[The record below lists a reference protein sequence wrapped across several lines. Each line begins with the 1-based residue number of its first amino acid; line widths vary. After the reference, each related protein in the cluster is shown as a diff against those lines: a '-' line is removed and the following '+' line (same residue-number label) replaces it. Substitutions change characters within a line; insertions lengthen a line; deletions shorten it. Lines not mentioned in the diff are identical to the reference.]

1 MPNEA
6 LMKIALGA
14 RRIGFRRYMAASA
27 ALLLTFAAAGL
38 YRGSVPLD
46 PGEVMLA
53 LARHLLP
60 GEHGPVDARV
70 DTIVWSL
77 RAPRVVLAAMVGG
90 CLALAGALMQGL
102 FRNPLASPGIV
113 GTSTGAA
120 VGAVVALTFGLAGA
134 FFLAAPLFAIG
145 GALLSLMIVT
155 RIAERDGYTP
165 VATLLLA
172 GVALNAL
179 LGAVNSWLIAR
190 SWEQYEAARRIA
202 FWMMGGVADRDWR
215 HVGMLLPGM
224 VVGCVTAAWFARDLD
239 LLLEGEEAATSL
251 GVDCERTKRAVLW
264 SAAILTGS
272 AVAVSGV
279 VGFVGLV
286 VPHLVRLL
294 LGPAHRRLLPAAFL
308 TGAWFV
314 VGADLAART
323 LAAPREVHLGVV
335 TAFVG
340 APFFLYL
347 LLRHEKEVAVSR

>member
-1 MPNEA
+1 MR
-6 LMKIALGA
+6 IALGVY
-14 RRIGFRRYMAASA
+14 RVGFWWYMAAGA
-27 ALLLTFAAAGL
+27 VLLVTFAAIGL
-38 YRGSVPLD
+38 YRGSVALD
-46 PGEVMLA
+46 PAQVMA
-53 LARHLLP
+53 VLARHLLP
-60 GEHGPVDARV
+60 GEYGPVDPQV

-77 RAPRVVLAAMVGG
+77 RAPRVVVAAMVGG
-90 CLALAGALMQGL
+90 CLALAGAQMQGL

-120 VGAVVALTFGLAGA
+120 VGAVFALTFGLAGT
-134 FFLAAPLFAIG
+134 FLLAAPLFAVG
-145 GALLSLMIVT
+145 GALLSLLIVT
-155 RIAERDGYTP
+155 RIATRDGYTP
-165 VATLLLA
+165 VTTLLLA

-179 LGAVNSWLIAR
+179 LAAVNSWLIAR
-190 SWEQYEAARRIA
+190 SWEQYEAARQIA
-202 FWMMGGVADRDWR
+202 FWMMGGVTDRGWE

-224 VVGCVTAAWFARDLD
+224 VVGCVVAAWFARDLD
-239 LLLEGEEAATSL
+239 LLLEGEEVAASL
-251 GVDCERTKRAVLW
+251 GVDIQRAKRAVLW

-294 LGPAHRRLLPAAFL
+294 LGPVHRRLLPAAFL

-314 VGADLAART
+314 VGADLLART
-323 LAAPREVHLGVV
+323 LAAPKEVHLGVV

-347 LLRHEKEVAVSR
+347 LMRHEGEVAVSR

>member
-1 MPNEA
+1 MRTAP
-6 LMKIALGA
+6 GV
-14 RRIGFRRYMAASA
+14 RRVGFWWYMAAGASLLA
-27 ALLLTFAAAGL
+27 AFAAVGL

-46 PGEVMLA
+46 SREVMLV
-53 LARHLLP
+53 LAHHLLP
-60 GEHGPVDARV
+60 GEYGPVDPRV

-90 CLALAGALMQGL
+90 CLALAGAQMQGL

-120 VGAVVALTFGLAGA
+120 VGAVLALTSGLAGA
-134 FFLAAPLFAIG
+134 FLLAVPLFAVG
-145 GALLSLMIVT
+145 GALLSLLIVT
-155 RIAERDGYTP
+155 RIATRGGHTP
-165 VATLLLA
+165 VTTLLLA

-190 SWEQYEAARRIA
+190 SWEQYEAARQIA

-215 HVGMLLPGM
+215 HVGLLLPGM
-224 VVGCVTAAWFARDLD
+224 VAGCVAAAWFARDLD
-239 LLLEGEEAATSL
+239 LLLEGEEVAASL
-251 GVDCERTKRAVLW
+251 GVDVERAKRAVLW

-286 VPHLVRLL
+286 VPHVVRLL
-294 LGPAHRRLLPAAFL
+294 LGPVHRRLLPAAFL

-314 VGADLAART
+314 VGADLLART

>member
-1 MPNEA
+1 MRVSF
-6 LMKIALGA
+6 G
-14 RRIGFRRYMAASA
+14 GFRVGYWWYMAAGLV
-27 ALLLTFAAAGL
+27 LLVAFVSFGL
-38 YRGSVPLD
+38 FRGSAPLEWRD
-46 PGEVMLA
+46 VLA
-53 LARHLLP
+53 VLARRLLP
-60 GEHGPVDARV
+60 GEHDPADPRLDA
-70 DTIVWSL
+70 IVWSL
-77 RAPRVVLAAMVGG
+77 RAPRVVVAAMVGG
-90 CLALAGALMQGL
+90 CLALAGAQMQGL

-120 VGAVVALTFGLAGA
+120 TGAVFALTFGLAGG
-134 FFLAAPLFAIG
+134 FLLAAPLFAVA
-145 GALLSLMIVT
+145 GAVLSLLIVT
-155 RIAERDGYTP
+155 RIATRDGYTP
-165 VATLLLA
+165 VTTLLLA

-202 FWMMGGVADRDWR
+202 FWMMGGVTDRGWV
-215 HVGMLLPGM
+215 HAGMILPGM
-224 VVGCVTAAWFARDLD
+224 IAGCAIAVWFARDLD
-239 LLLEGEEAATSL
+239 LLLEGEEVAASL
-251 GVDCERTKRAVLW
+251 GVDVELAKRAVLW

-294 LGPAHRRLLPAAFL
+294 LGPVHRRLLPAAFL

-314 VGADLAART
+314 VGADLLART
-323 LAAPREVHLGVV
+323 VAAPREVFLGVV

-347 LLRHEKEVAVSR
+347 LVRHEGEVAVSR

>member
-1 MPNEA
+1 MRVAP
-6 LMKIALGA
+6 GA
-14 RRIGFRRYMAASA
+14 QRAGFWWYMAAGA
-27 ALLLTFAAAGL
+27 VLLVAFAAVGL
-38 YRGSVPLD
+38 YRGSVALEPAD
-46 PGEVMLA
+46 VLA
-53 LARHLLP
+53 VLARHLLP
-60 GEHGPVDARV
+60 GAGGAVDPTV

-90 CLALAGALMQGL
+90 CLALAGAQMQGL

-120 VGAVVALTFGLAGA
+120 VGAVFALTVGLAGT
-134 FFLAAPLFAIG
+134 FLLAVPLFAVG
-145 GALLSLMIVT
+145 GALLSLLIVT
-155 RIAERDGYTP
+155 RIATRDGYTP
-165 VATLLLA
+165 VTTLLLA

-179 LGAVNSWLIAR
+179 LGAVNSWMIAR

-202 FWMMGGVADRDWR
+202 FWMMGGVTDRRWID
-215 HVGMLLPGM
+215 VGMLLPGM
-224 VVGCVTAAWFARDLD
+224 VVGCAVAVWFARDLD
-239 LLLEGEEAATSL
+239 LLLEGEEVAASL
-251 GVDCERTKRAVLW
+251 GVEVERTKRAVLW

-294 LGPAHRRLLPAAFL
+294 LGPVHRRLLPAAFL

-314 VGADLAART
+314 VGADLLART
-323 LAAPREVHLGVV
+323 VAAPKEVYLGVV

-347 LLRHEKEVAVSR
+347 LVRHEGEVAVSR

>member
-1 MPNEA
+1 MRV
-6 LMKIALGA
+6 ALGVY
-14 RRIGFRRYMAASA
+14 RVGFWWYMAGGAVLLGTFAVIGLFRGSA
-27 ALLLTFAAAGL
+27 AL
-38 YRGSVPLD
+38 D
-46 PGEVMLA
+46 PAEVMA
-53 LARHLLP
+53 VLARHLLP
-60 GEHGPVDARV
+60 GEYGPVEPQV

-77 RAPRVVLAAMVGG
+77 RAPRVVVAAMVGG
-90 CLALAGALMQGL
+90 CLALAGAQMQGL

-120 VGAVVALTFGLAGA
+120 VGAVFALTFGLASS
-134 FFLAAPLFAIG
+134 FLLAVPLFAVG
-145 GALLSLMIVT
+145 GALLSLLVVT
-155 RIAERDGYTP
+155 RIATRDGYTP
-165 VATLLLA
+165 VTTLLLA

-179 LGAVNSWLIAR
+179 LAAVNSWLIAR
-190 SWEQYEAARRIA
+190 SWEQYEAARQIA
-202 FWMMGGVADRDWR
+202 YWMMGGVTDRGWN

-224 VVGCVTAAWFARDLD
+224 VVGCAVAAWFARDLD
-239 LLLEGEEAATSL
+239 LLLEGEEVAASL
-251 GVDCERTKRAVLW
+251 GVDIERAKRAVLW

-294 LGPAHRRLLPAAFL
+294 LGPVHRRLLPAAFL

-314 VGADLAART
+314 VGADLLART
-323 LAAPREVHLGVV
+323 LAAPKEVHLGVV

-347 LLRHEKEVAVSR
+347 LTRHESEVAVSR